1 MTRSVTAQFVERWPL
16 VAAQSI
22 ELHLLPQPGTSR
34 QHTRNGG
41 DQVSLQ
47 CEISVWSMTA
57 WGQSRRTRPRQIRGM
72 SALVRKRTNGGR
84 VDTSASCQR
93 ELRAASTERLSVRRS
108 GLHQPS
114 QPLTN
119 ISALPPMAR
128 TTTGGEKA
136 TKERPEMRR
145 FIRIVAL
152 AVALVI
158 PGSAFAQQYPSK
170 PVKIIVPSRPLAS
183 PTSSHGWWRRNCRRN
198 LANSSTS
205 RTSPAPAA
213 ILFASSSIVVNPTLY
228 SKVPFDIDKD
238 FVPVTKAGATPN
250 SWQVNPDFPASTM
263 TALIDII
270 RKELGKYNVASPG
283 TGTTPSLS
291 IEMLRLALG
300 LNFVVVPFAGG
311 GPMVQSLLGGH
322 TPIACGA
329 IANAMALIKVRKIRV
344 LAVTANKRVE
354 FAPEFPT
361 LDELGIKNQE
371 AETMTG
377 VFVPAGTPKPIVD
390 LLQKEISTMVTTPE
404 IKARL
409 LELGVVPGGESS
421 AEFAGYVK
429 AEVAKWRKVI
439 TEAKVPPIGG

>member
-1 MTRSVTAQFVERWPL
+1 MYLPAPSTRTSISTALWL
-16 VAAQSI
+16 
-22 ELHLLPQPGTSR
+22 
-34 QHTRNGG
+34 
-41 DQVSLQ
+41 
-47 CEISVWSMTA
+47 
-57 WGQSRRTRPRQIRGM
+57 
-72 SALVRKRTNGGR
+72 
-84 VDTSASCQR
+84 
-93 ELRAASTERLSVRRS
+93 ASTEPTAHKYVR
-108 GLHQPS
+108 
-114 QPLTN
+114 
-119 ISALPPMAR
+119 SASN
-128 TTTGGEKA
+128 GENSNRGVKT
-136 TKERPEMRR
+136 TKERPEMRS

-170 PVKIIVPSRPLAS
+170 PVKIIVPFPPAGVTDIVGRLVAQKLSENLGEQFYIENIAGAGGNLGMGQAARS
-183 PTSSHGWWRRNCRRN
+183 PGDGYT
-198 LANSSTS
+198 
-205 RTSPAPAA
+205 

-270 RKELGKYNVASPG
+270 RKEPGKYNVASPG

-329 IANAMALIKVRKIRV
+329 IANAMALINDRKIRV
-344 LAVTANKRVE
+344 LAITANKRVE
-354 FAPEFPT
+354 FTPEIPT

-404 IKARL
+404 IKAQL
-409 LELGVVPGGESS
+409 LELGVVPGGESP
-421 AEFAGYVK
+421 AEFAAYVK
-429 AEVAKWRKVI
+429 DEVAKWRRVI
-439 TEAKVPPIGG
+439 VDAKIPLIGG